1 MRTVRL
7 ATICLAAAIAATLI
21 SGSAL
26 AKGGK
31 PAHAP
36 KNLRGFLLR
45 PNERVMHTFPRT
57 PAFSWA
63 PVRGA
68 RCYEFELASSKSF
81 TENSVIWS
89 NVRYGLDQ
97 SGNCKT
103 VPAAGADEPS
113 SSSSSSSSTDG
124 KDSSK
129 PAASTTTS
137 PGESTVI
144 PPVKVPAVSV
154 DIALPWFTGQ
164 PYALHSR
171 VRAITSGGPTSWSKP
186 FSFNMRW
193 TGLPVPQKSRA
204 GLLRWSTIEGATGYQ
219 VWYPAISKV
228 FSTHTN
234 VADQREFYTFH
245 PALEWMGSVQW
256 RVRAVRQIFGEIP
269 NGLPAVSYGAW
280 SPLYTSANPPPT
292 GGKLTVASALSD
304 RQSSTNSPTAHE
316 LMPGLTFTGNQ
327 GLDGRTY
334 TLFRTYAFT
343 DRDCVNEVFRGSVV
357 GSPAFAPRT
366 TGPLKLPT
374 NDTDLDKALQGT
386 LPDAASEGDTVSADG
401 QKLVATE
408 SLGTGGS
415 SSGSTASAGDT
426 SGGSAATEVAAAG
439 RVDLPDVDFPS
450 TRYYWTVV
458 PVVIFVD
465 EEGGSYQYQ
474 DVEVPQDACAA
485 GRVASFGKESA
496 PVKASS
502 GTPYVSGLTPSGRLL
517 AVSKKRPVLYSTPLV
532 AWKPTIGATAYE
544 VQWSKSKYPWK
555 PRGSRLTY
563 STSAVLE
570 LAPGT
575 WYYRVRGLNEV
586 QLKKPE
592 MPWSSSIKLAIAKP
606 KFRIAKG

>member
-7 ATICLAAAIAATLI
+7 ATICLAAAIVATLI

-31 PAHAP
+31 PAAP

-45 PNERVMHTFPRT
+45 PNEQVVHTFPRT

-68 RCYEFELASSKSF
+68 RCYEFELASSKAF

-89 NVRYGLDQ
+89 NVRYGVSTSKSCSAVPADQ
-97 SGNCKT
+97 SAPEDATAPG
-103 VPAAGADEPS
+103 
-113 SSSSSSSSTDG
+113 SSTSTD
-124 KDSSK
+124 
-129 PAASTTTS
+129 PAV
-137 PGESTVI
+137 STVI

-154 DIALPWFTGQ
+154 DVALPWFTGA
-164 PYALHSR
+164 PYALHAR
-171 VRAITSGGPTSWSKP
+171 VRAITNGGPTPWSKP

-193 TGLPVPQKSRA
+193 TGLPVPLKTKA

-219 VWYPAISKV
+219 VWYPDIGKV
-228 FSTHTN
+228 FTTHTN

-245 PALEWMGSVQW
+245 PALEWIGNVQW
-256 RVRAVRQIFGEIP
+256 RVRAVRQIFGQIP
-269 NGLPAVSYGAW
+269 NGLPVVSYGPW
-280 SPLYTSANPPPT
+280 SPLYTASNPAPAA
-292 GGKLTVASALSD
+292 GKLTVASALSD
-304 RQSSTNSPTAHE
+304 RQSSPSGPNAHE
-316 LMPGLTFTGNQ
+316 LMPGLTFSGNQ

-366 TGPLKLPT
+366 TGPLKLPG
-374 NDTDLDKALQGT
+374 NDTELDKALASA
-386 LPDAASEGDTVSADG
+386 LPDAQNEGDTVSADG
-401 QKLVATE
+401 QKVEASE
-408 SLGTGGS
+408 SVG
-415 SSGSTASAGDT
+415 T
-426 SGGSAATEVAAAG
+426 SGTTAPDAAATTGAAPEAA

-458 PVVIFVD
+458 PVVIFVN
-465 EEGGSYQYQ
+465 EETGSYQYQ

-496 PVKASS
+496 PVSASS
-502 GTPYVSGLTPSGRLL
+502 GTPYVAGLTPGGRLL
-517 AVSKKRPVLYSTPLV
+517 AVSKKKPVLYSTPLV
-532 AWKPTIGATAYE
+532 AWKPAIGATSYE
-544 VQWSKSKYPWK
+544 VQWSKTRYPWK
-555 PRGSRLTY
+555 PTGSKVTY
-563 STSAVLE
+563 STSAVLD

-575 WYYRVRGLNEV
+575 WYYRVRGLNQV

-592 MPWSSSIKLAIAKP
+592 MPWSTTVKLSIAKP
-606 KFRIAKG
+606 KFKVVKG